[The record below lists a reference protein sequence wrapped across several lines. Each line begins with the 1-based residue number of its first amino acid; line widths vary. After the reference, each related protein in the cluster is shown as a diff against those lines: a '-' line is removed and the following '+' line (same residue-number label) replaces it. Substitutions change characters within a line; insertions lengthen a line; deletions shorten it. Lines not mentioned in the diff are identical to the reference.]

1 MKTFTE
7 FINYA
12 HRKGIYMGPNFL
24 GIDRCVFEDKLINF
38 FGIDKQ
44 GLTDLLCNINIRSL
58 QNSSNWQ
65 GAILMSLEVLRDN
78 DGKGINTNKVLKSWL
93 PNLKE
98 NIELADLVLFYFII
112 DEMKNEWIDECKR
125 LAIMTENE
133 SLLESLIYKLEG
145 KIGDDEKL
153 KEVIDRNLTDSE
165 KIKKAFWSKISP
177 REKER

>member
-1 MKTFTE
+1 MSWLKDIFGDKIPPSLHKE
-7 FINYA
+7 
-12 HRKGIYMGPNFL
+12 RK
-24 GIDRCVFEDKLINF
+24 R
-38 FGIDKQ
+38 
-44 GLTDLLCNINIRSL
+44 
-58 QNSSNWQ
+58 
-65 GAILMSLEVLRDN
+65 LE
-78 DGKGINTNKVLKSWL
+78 VLKSWL

-165 KIKKAFWSKISP
+165 KIKKAFWGKISSQ
-177 REKER
+177 EKER